1 MHKNLLHSFLVP
13 ELNRFFLLRI
23 LVLILAT
30 VLIFTQVL
38 IPLRIEGQSMEPTY
52 SNGFNL
58 CWRGR
63 YLFASPQRGDVVAIR
78 FAGNRVLLLKRIVAL
93 AGDTVAFNNGMLLV
107 NGEKVQEPY
116 VQYRADWNLEPRTVE
131 PGKVYVVGDNRG
143 VPMNRHHFGQV
154 EEQRI
159 VGGLLW

>member
-1 MHKNLLHSFLVP
+1 MLNNLLRRFLAP
-13 ELNRFFLLRI
+13 ELNRFFFFRI
-23 LVLILAT
+23 LGLILAT
-30 VLIFTQVL
+30 VVIFTQVL

-63 YLFASPQRGDVVAIR
+63 YLFDSPQRGDVVAIR

-93 AGDTVAFNNGMLLV
+93 AGDTVAFEHGKLLV
-107 NGEKVQEPY
+107 NGQQVDEPY
-116 VQYRADWNLEPRTVE
+116 VHFRADWNLEPRTVE

-143 VPMNRHHFGQV
+143 VPMHRHHFGQV

-159 VGGLLW
+159 AGGLLW

>member
-1 MHKNLLHSFLVP
+1 MHKNLLHSFLAP

-23 LVLILAT
+23 LVLILTT
-30 VLIFTQVL
+30 VLIFTQIL

-63 YLFASPQRGDVVAIR
+63 YLFGSPQRGDVVAIR

-93 AGDTVAFNNGMLLV
+93 AGDNVAFEHGILVV
-107 NGEKVQEPY
+107 NGQEVQEPY

-143 VPMNRHHFGQV
+143 VPMHRHHFGQV